1 MNILKYIAFSNII
14 LDFLFIFFC
23 FFQLRKISPPGQGE
37 VCQELRRSASGV
49 KEKCVGG
56 QGEVRQG
63 SRKSA
68 LGVKEKCFR

>member
-1 MNILKYIAFSNII
+1 MNILRYIAFSKII
-14 LDFLFIFFC
+14 FDFSFTFFW
-23 FFQLRKISPPGQGE
+23 FFQLSKISPPGEGE
-37 VCQELRRSASGV
+37 VCQRSRRSASGI

-68 LGVKEKCFR
+68 SGIKEQCFR